1 MINVSGRGVSVRG
14 HQTLGLTGHAIGS
27 GRNHLARGTGEHSD
41 MEDGNNEHGHHEQ
54 GEGKNVH
61 SEGGVASPGK

>member
-1 MINVSGRGVSVRG
+1 
-14 HQTLGLTGHAIGS
+14 
-27 GRNHLARGTGEHSD
+27 
-41 MEDGNNEHGHHEQ
+41 MEDGNNEHGHHNQ